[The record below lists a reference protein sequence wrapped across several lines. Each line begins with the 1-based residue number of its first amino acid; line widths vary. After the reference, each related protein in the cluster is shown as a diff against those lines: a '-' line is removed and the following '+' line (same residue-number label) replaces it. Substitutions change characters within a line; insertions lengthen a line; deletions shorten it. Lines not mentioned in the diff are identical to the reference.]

1 MFKQGDQFWLE
12 FQLYD
17 EDDNLL
23 DITSVEKVQFNI
35 DDITKTFD
43 GINKEVEYDNE
54 NQKFLVYLK
63 EEETF
68 NLDSNTKF
76 DARILFKN
84 KTIMGSYIYQDF
96 IYDSLNEI
104 NLDKADSDV

>member
-1 MFKQGDQFWLE
+1 MFKQGDQFWIE

-23 DITSVEKVQFNI
+23 DITSVEQVQFNI
-35 DDITKTFD
+35 NDMAKIFN
-43 GINKEVEYDNE
+43 GSNKEVKYDNE

-63 EEETF
+63 ESETF
-68 NLDSNTKF
+68 GLNNNVKF
-76 DARILFKN
+76 DVRILFKN
-84 KTIMGSYIYQDF
+84 KTIMGSYIYQDY